1 MGKTPKLRFPEFTG
15 EWEEKKFEEIFDV
28 YSTNSYSRNCLNN
41 TKGTIKNIH
50 YGDIHMN
57 FPTILD
63 AKRINIPYI
72 NNDVNLGKIS
82 KECYC
87 KEGDIIIADASEDY
101 ADIGKTI
108 EVKNVENQK
117 IIAGLH
123 TILARDNKEIT
134 VNGYRG
140 YMFLSNNVRKQ
151 IKILAVGAK
160 VLGIS
165 KSNINKIF
173 INIPSLQEQ
182 EKIATFFSV
191 LDKKIEKQQEK
202 VELLKQYKKGMMQK
216 IFNREI
222 RFKDENGEDY
232 LEWKDIQLGKIL
244 DEKIEKSTQNNQY
257 EIISSTTN
265 GLFFQK
271 DYFNR
276 EIASNDNTGYKIL
289 RKHQIV
295 LSPQNLWMGNI
306 NFNDKFD
313 IGIVSPSYKLF
324 EINSKFDSQYI
335 GYILKTTRAFYE
347 YIQASEQGAS
357 VVRRNLNIDLFQQIV
372 FNIPCKEEQQK
383 IANFLSTLDKKIEKE
398 QEKLNKLNELKKGL
412 LQQMFV

>member
-1 MGKTPKLRFPEFTG
+1 MGKTPKLRFPGFTG
-15 EWEEKKFEEIFDV
+15 EWEEKKLGDVANLFDYGMNTAATEFDGINKYIRITDIDEISNTYNYLNVVSPLGELDNKYKVNENDILFARTGASVGKSYLYNKSDGILYFAGFLIRINV
-28 YSTNSYSRNCLNN
+28 NKNNNSKFIFLQTLRDKYNKWIKIMSMRSGQPGINANEYKSYKIYSTN
-41 TKGTIKNIH
+41 
-50 YGDIHMN
+50 
-57 FPTILD
+57 
-63 AKRINIPYI
+63 
-72 NNDVNLGKIS
+72 
-82 KECYC
+82 
-87 KEGDIIIADASEDY
+87 
-101 ADIGKTI
+101 
-108 EVKNVENQK
+108 
-117 IIAGLH
+117 
-123 TILARDNKEIT
+123 
-134 VNGYRG
+134 
-140 YMFLSNNVRKQ
+140 
-151 IKILAVGAK
+151 VG
-160 VLGIS
+160 
-165 KSNINKIF
+165 
-173 INIPSLQEQ
+173 EQ